1 MKKDKK
7 VLIAASEIVPFAK
20 TGGLADVAGALPKVL
35 GKIGSEVRTVM
46 PLYKSIDRKEFKL
59 KKVGEHF
66 FVPIA
71 GEMVEVGLWS
81 VRDQESKS
89 ITYFIECDRYFGR
102 NEMYQENGVD
112 YPDNDER
119 FALFSRSVLEMLKI
133 IDYKPDIIHCNDW
146 QTGLIPAYLKVIYSE
161 DEYFKNIS
169 TVITI
174 HNIAYQG
181 LFHHMTMEKIGLPW
195 EIFNPEGVEFW
206 GHVNFL
212 KAGLVYADVIN
223 TVSETY
229 AREIQSS
236 DEFGKGLEGLLRYR
250 TEDVYGIL
258 NGIDYDI
265 WNPGTDGFIASNFTE
280 KDLRSKNRCKK
291 ALQREQEL
299 STDNMPMIG
308 LISRLTDQKGFDL
321 IAGALDEIMAMDV
334 QFVVLGTGEPKY
346 HDLLTEMAEKY
357 KDRMSVTLGFD
368 NPLAHKIYAG
378 SDIFL
383 MPSLFEPC
391 GLGQMIA
398 LRYGSLPLV
407 HKTGGL
413 ADTITDFDEDPIT
426 GNGFSFME
434 YTAEA
439 LIDAVKRALELYN
452 NKRKWNSIVKTC
464 MQQDFSWKKSAEK
477 YMELYEKVIEKK
489 MVKVS

>member
-1 MKKDKK
+1 MKKGLK
-7 VLIAASEIVPFAK
+7 VLIASSEMVPYAK

-35 GKIGSEVRTVM
+35 GKMGLDVRAVM

-59 KKVGEHF
+59 KKTGEHF

-81 VRDQESKS
+81 TKDAESK
-89 ITYFIECDRYFGR
+89 ITTYFIECDRYFDR

-119 FALFSRSVLEMLKI
+119 FALFSRAVIEMLKVAEF
-133 IDYKPDIIHCNDW
+133 KPDIIHCNDW
-146 QTGLIPAYLKVIYSE
+146 QTGLIPAYLKVLYQ
-161 DEYFKNIS
+161 DDDFYKNIS

-195 EIFNPEGVEFW
+195 EIFNAHGVEFW
-206 GHVNFL
+206 GHVNYL

-236 DEFGKGLEGLLRYR
+236 DEFGKGLEGLLKYR
-250 TEDVYGIL
+250 SEDVFGIL
-258 NGIDYDI
+258 NGIDYEI
-265 WNPGTDGFIASNFTE
+265 WNPAADGFIASNFE
-280 KDLRSKNRCKK
+280 HKDLRSKNRCKK

-299 STDNMPMIG
+299 ATDNMPMIG

-321 IAGALDEIMAMDV
+321 IAGALDQIMDMNL
-334 QFVVLGTGEPKY
+334 QFVVLGTGDPEY
-346 HDLLTEMAEKY
+346 HKLLGEMAEKY
-357 KDRMSVTLGFD
+357 KGKMSVTLGFD
-368 NPLAHKIYAG
+368 NPLAHKIYAA

-413 ADTITDFDEDPIT
+413 ADTITDFDEDPLL
-426 GNGFSFME
+426 GNGFSFTE
-434 YTAEA
+434 YTVDA
-439 LIDAVKRALELYN
+439 LVDAVKRSLELYS
-452 NKRKWNSIVKTC
+452 NKRKWNSIVKNC

-477 YMELYEKVIEKK
+477 YTELYEKVMERK
-489 MVKVS
+489 MTKV